1 MYMALYPQF
10 ARDVLEVGEVG
21 FGVILAMQGLGALLG
36 STLLIVFGDI
46 KYKGTVLIFS
56 VVGMHVVTSVL
67 GFTES
72 YPVTMVVMLL
82 SGTAFGTWF
91 VLVPTMLQTVA
102 KAEMRGR
109 VMSVFFMIMLIFQP
123 GGILGGLIE
132 KFWGIHEAFLVGAAG
147 GVAVSVL
154 VYAFSPALRTR
165 NI

>member
-1 MYMALYPQF
+1 M
-10 ARDVLEVGEVG
+10 
-21 FGVILAMQGLGALLG
+21 LAMQGVGALLG

-46 KYKGTVLIFS
+46 KYKGSVLIFA
-56 VVGMHVVTSVL
+56 VVGMHLVTSVL

-72 YPVTMVVMLL
+72 YPITLVVMLL

-123 GGILGGLIE
+123 GGILGGAIE
-132 KFWGIHEAFLVGAAG
+132 KVWGIHEAFLVGAAG
-147 GVAVSVL
+147 GVAVGVL
-154 VYAFSPALRTR
+154 VYVFSPALRTKE
-165 NI
+165 I